1 MAAQLGL
8 SSGQGVDPTGR
19 GGGPPSPSLEAQ
31 PPSAQL
37 RELDRPRR
45 PVGGVEPG
53 AVPGSERERG
63 CQIIC
68 GEPLAKAR
76 RPPPGQP
83 GDAMSLVTTGR
94 AATLLPVGSQG
105 GPPGPA
111 LGRGRA
117 RAPWLLHPFSDLP
130 GGQAGSTAAPPPP
143 PPLQRGWAYRVGG
156 RVQTR
161 LCNLGLPRR
170 DAGMPNSP
178 GSQGGGAWPPPGG
191 GRGEVSAASWTRRPL
206 S

>member
-130 GGQAGSTAAPPPP
+130 GGQAGSTAAPPAPSSKGLG
-143 PPLQRGWAYRVGG
+143 LQGG
-156 RVQTR
+156 RPCADQALQPGVTPPR
-161 LCNLGLPRR
+161 RR
-170 DAGMPNSP
+170 DAQQSGEP
-178 GSQGGGAWPPPGG
+178 GRGRLASSGGAGG
-191 GRGEVSAASWTRRPL
+191 GRSVQPPGPGDL
-206 S
+206 

>member
-130 GGQAGSTAAPPPP
+130 GGQAGSTAAPPR
-143 PPLQRGWAYRVGG
+143 PLFKGAGPTGWEAVCRPGFATWGYPAETQGCPTVRGAREGAP
-156 RVQTR
+156 
-161 LCNLGLPRR
+161 GLLR
-170 DAGMPNSP
+170 
-178 GSQGGGAWPPPGG
+178 GG